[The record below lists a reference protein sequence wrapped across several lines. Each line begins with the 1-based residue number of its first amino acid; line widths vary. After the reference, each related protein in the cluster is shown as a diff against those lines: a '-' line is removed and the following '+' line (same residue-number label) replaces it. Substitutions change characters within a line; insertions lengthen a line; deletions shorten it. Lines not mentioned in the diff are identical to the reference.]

1 MVQRGLRVA
10 EISHAHQSSSSARA
24 IRVRCRMQDQSLQDQ
39 SLAGRGWHPD
49 LPPSGRGD
57 GSATGHR
64 VTAPAGVWG
73 TVMSRSG
80 WLRSLHS
87 WDDGGMVG
95 LDGDLGHEVADL
107 LRRSTSSV
115 EAERRAAITGLGT
128 MVRRFRPRGAEHEM
142 IASALVRA
150 ADDTVPK
157 VRIRAV
163 RGLCALPS
171 SLSVPVLTI
180 SITDEDYAV
189 REAAVRALVQVEPD
203 RAVSALVAAARDGR
217 ASVRCSA
224 LTGLRAIRVIDDSTL
239 QVLTECLADRN
250 SSVQGAAMS
259 TLRVVATRSSQLAK
273 AVNELAR
280 HGLSD
285 TSPRRREISI
295 ELLRQLG
302 APGHRERCLAALTDP
317 DPVVRQRA
325 ERSLRR

>member
-1 MVQRGLRVA
+1 
-10 EISHAHQSSSSARA
+10 
-24 IRVRCRMQDQSLQDQ
+24 
-39 SLAGRGWHPD
+39 
-49 LPPSGRGD
+49 
-57 GSATGHR
+57 
-64 VTAPAGVWG
+64 
-73 TVMSRSG
+73 
-80 WLRSLHS
+80 
-87 WDDGGMVG
+87 MVG
-95 LDGDLGHEVADL
+95 LDGDLSHEVADL
-107 LRRSTSSV
+107 LRRSASSV

-128 MVRRFRPRGAEHEM
+128 MARRSRPRGAEHDA

-150 ADDTVPK
+150 ADDTAPK

-163 RGLCALPS
+163 RGLCALSS

-189 REAAVRALVQVEPD
+189 REAAVRALVHAESD

-217 ASVRCSA
+217 ALVRRSA
-224 LTGLRAIRVIDDSTL
+224 LTGLRAVRVIDDPIL

-273 AVNELAR
+273 AVDELAR

-285 TSPRRREISI
+285 TNPRRREISI

-302 APGHRERCLAALTDP
+302 VPGHRERCLAALNDP